1 MAIDVKELIEKAV
14 ELLTKDENLMES
26 FKKEPIKTIEKLLN
40 IDLPDE
46 ALESI
51 VKGVKP
57 RSIWTRSATYW
68 VNWAACLVNNLVL
81 KGRCMR
87 PFFKG
92 AL

>member
-51 VKGVKP
+51 VKGVKAK
-57 RSIWTRSATYW
+57 IDLDK
-68 VNWAACLVNNLVL
+68 VGDVL
-81 KGRCMR
+81 GKLGGL
-87 PFFKG
+87 FGK
-92 AL
+92 

>member
-1 MAIDVKELIEKAV
+1 MDVKELIEKAV

-51 VKGVKP
+51 VKGVKAK
-57 RSIWTRSATYW
+57 IDLDK
-68 VNWAACLVNNLVL
+68 VGDVL
-81 KGRCMR
+81 GKLGGL
-87 PFFKG
+87 FGK
-92 AL
+92 

>member
-51 VKGVKP
+51 VKGVKAK
-57 RSIWTRSATYW
+57 IDLDK
-68 VNWAACLVNNLVL
+68 AANLL
-81 KGRCMR
+81 GGL
-87 PFFKG
+87 FKK
-92 AL
+92 